1 MSYEPV
7 WLLELDVCTCSRY
20 ITHGALLM
28 RKDMQVLTICM
39 DKECGLLLNVSTLA
53 TCVSI

>member
-1 MSYEPV
+1 MSHEPV
-7 WLLELDVCTCSRY
+7 WLLELDVHTCSRY

-39 DKECGLLLNVSTLA
+39 DKECGLLLNVSTLQ
-53 TCVSI
+53 V